1 MLLQAASLFGL
12 AFVAAIAGIL
22 PLWATCIYYTAQL
35 GWSPAW
41 VGMVAATGQCAGYVV
56 LYTAGTGMMR
66 AWPRL
71 ARRVDAAR
79 ETTLH
84 RLSAGFLP
92 TTLSAAILGVP
103 PMLAIAAIAPAF
115 EVGLLPLV
123 GVAFPGRFIRFA
135 VAAGAG
141 GTLTAWLFG

>member
-1 MLLQAASLFGL
+1 MLTEAASLFGL

-22 PLWATCIYYTAQL
+22 PLWATCIYYTARL
-35 GWSPAW
+35 GWSPAL
-41 VGMVAATGQCAGYVV
+41 VGTVAATGQCAGYVV
-56 LYTAGTGMMR
+56 LYTAGTSLMR
-66 AWPRL
+66 VWPRL
-71 ARRVDAAR
+71 ARKVEAAR
-79 ETTLH
+79 ETTLA
-84 RLSAGFLP
+84 RMNSGFLP
-92 TTLSAAILGVP
+92 TTLCAAVLGVP

-115 EVGLLPLV
+115 EVGLIPLV